1 MKMTTIHLRYLK
13 ALFVGALVLSSSA
26 PGFAH
31 NAAEQVRTVEED
43 MLLALH
49 NEERFRL
56 SLPPLIWDVKL
67 ANDASRYAKKLADE
81 DKFEHA
87 PQSAGDDAQG
97 ENLWM
102 GTRGF
107 YKSKDMVGS
116 WIEERAFIRSGT
128 FPNISSTG
136 DWTDVGHYTQLISAK
151 TKYVGCGLQQNVEDE
166 YLVCRYFPAGNE
178 YGETISVK

>member
-13 ALFVGALVLSSSA
+13 AIFAGALVLSSPSPA
-26 PGFAH
+26 FAH

-43 MLLALH
+43 MFLALH

-56 SLPPLIWDVKL
+56 SLPPLVWDPKL
-67 ANDASRYAKKLADE
+67 ANAARGYAKKLANE

-116 WIEERAFIRSGT
+116 WIEESEFIRSGI

-136 DWTDVGHYTQLISAK
+136 DWTDVGHYTQLISVK
-151 TKYVGCGLQQNVEDE
+151 TKYVGCGLEKNAQDE

-178 YGETISVK
+178 YGEVISVK